1 MVMIVTK
8 LQLRKATPLDAEKV
22 VPLVIDAIG
31 DIAKR
36 MTGESEPEMIEQS
49 MCELSKLN
57 DNPHAYR
64 VTYIAE
70 LDGEIAGTMILYS
83 GKEAPRLDRNLS
95 AWLEEKGAEITHID
109 AESLPDELYI
119 NTISVNPKFRGNG
132 IGTQLL
138 HYAETVAKQ
147 QGIGK
152 IALNVETGKEKA
164 IRLYERVGYEIVSPW
179 TIIGE
184 PFHHMVK
191 VI

>member
-1 MVMIVTK
+1 MTK
-8 LQLRKATPLDAEKV
+8 LQIRKATPMDAEKA

-49 MCELSKLN
+49 MCELFKLN
-57 DNPHAYR
+57 DNPHAHR

-70 LDGEIAGTMILYS
+70 LDGEVAGTMILYS
-83 GKEAPRLDRNLS
+83 GKEAPHLDRNLS
-95 AWLEEKGAEITHID
+95 AWLEEKGAKITHID

-119 NTISVNPKFRGNG
+119 NTISVNPRFRGNG

-147 QGIGK
+147 QGMEK
-152 IALNVETGKEKA
+152 LALNVETGKEKA